1 MNRIGLGFS
10 LALVA
15 LIFLWS
21 PALAES
27 PPQASRVLSVA
38 DQAFLASLATSRG
51 TPAAAHAAK
60 RPRSGS
66 GTGWEKAQCSASAT
80 CRDGSTVS
88 CEGNNSTASCTGV
101 DSQCPWG
108 EQGHVTC
115 DGVTTCVPLV
125 LSTVPWPRR
134 TVPGDA
140 IPARPSSRATRAARA
155 AIAVGAPALRRL
167 EPRLDG
173 SRLAGGSRYWNLQKG
188 DSYEEDG
195 LGVLHGPGSTRLPG
209 VSSSGRDGVIDSE
222 RCGSGLSGFPRC
234 TGADA
239 RGEATGESGEGPLQ
253 RPGDLL
259 GRQRHQLPGQQQHNQ
274 LLGHGQQLF
283 SGPAGECHLRR

>member
-115 DGVTTCVPLV
+115 DGVTTWCPACPFNCAVAEENCSRGCYPCE
-125 LSTVPWPRR
+125 
-134 TVPGDA
+134 A
-140 IPARPSSRATRAARA
+140 IFSC
-155 AIAVGAPALRRL
+155 
-167 EPRLDG
+167 D
-173 SRLAGGSRYWNLQKG
+173 
-188 DSYEEDG
+188 
-195 LGVLHGPGSTRLPG
+195 
-209 VSSSGRDGVIDSE
+209 
-222 RCGSGLSGFPRC
+222 
-234 TGADA
+234 
-239 RGEATGESGEGPLQ
+239 ESGPSCDC
-253 RPGDLL
+253 RWSTCP
-259 GRQRHQLPGQQQHNQ
+259 P
-274 LLGHGQQLF
+274 
-283 SGPAGECHLRR
+283 